1 MGVEM
6 TQKVFDVEN
15 KEDMDLLWSILPD
28 DVVRILKTCYTSE
41 KYYGENNNVVGIT
54 NFFNINWHD
63 KTEITRPVNYEDMIG
78 CVCWFE
84 DGDNGEKTLDILTG
98 FNPDDPWCFETASG
112 SAFSKFTPAKKSEL
126 KFWGEQDE

>member
-6 TQKVFDVEN
+6 QKVFDVDN

-28 DVVRILKTCYTSE
+28 DVVRILKSYYTSE
-41 KYYGENNNVVGIT
+41 KYYGENNNVVGVT

-78 CVCWFE
+78 CVVYFYNE
-84 DGDNGEKTLDILTG
+84 PEYKSLGILKREIDGRTFIDELDRVWDYIE
-98 FNPDDPWCFETASG
+98 PV
-112 SAFSKFTPAKKSEL
+112 KKSEL
-126 KFWGEQDE
+126 KFYKDK